1 MNKTK
6 VIGIAAG
13 VSFLGAAVYAG
24 WRLWK
29 EVKYQQRL
37 QLEEVENQIEALEKE
52 VSIREE
58 EVEDKDGEVA
68 YLKDQLRIQNMSM
81 SFNDEGE
88 VEYIDN
94 PEMEEMKARFRK
106 KPLVAVDANVDAWRH
121 HEPTPEEEVEDVKEQ
136 NESTI
141 VHENAWDVN
150 PSYPIGK
157 KDIPWEQVEKDY
169 EKIAKQEERSDAM
182 THDQN
187 SERAFELY
195 KGAYYGELYD
205 ETQEDIEHFVNRY
218 QFPMTPYTGI
228 DDTVVAALDELF
240 NYPVDAVNMYDE
252 NIIDRARAKRE
263 SFFGVTSIYA
273 NTVSFAEVLL
283 ETANLV
289 QDDGYDISRVM
300 VLYCMLTNMDL
311 VNDVDWD
318 DDSYIFNHLIK
329 PVMEHRYYAGED
341 RFGFFNLSNYR
352 FTPEESTFYQQ
363 IDRFVNLLNENDIEG
378 FEEGE
383 DEPFDDSD
391 EDL

>member
-6 VIGIAAG
+6 VIGIAVG
-13 VSFLGAAVYAG
+13 VSTLGAAVYAG

-29 EVKYQQRL
+29 EIKYQQRL
-37 QLEEVENQIEALEKE
+37 QLEELESQIETL
-52 VSIREE
+52 EE

-88 VEYIDN
+88 VEHIDN
-94 PEMEEMKARFRK
+94 PELEEMKARFRK
-106 KPLVAVDANVDAWRH
+106 SPLVSVETHVAAWRH
-121 HEPTPEEEVEDVKEQ
+121 YEPIPDEEVDDVHEE

-141 VHENAWDVN
+141 IHENAWDVN

-169 EKIAKQEERSDAM
+169 EKIAKKEERSDAM
-182 THDQN
+182 THAPN

-195 KGAYYGELYD
+195 KGSYYAELYE
-205 ETQEDIEHFVNRY
+205 ETQEDIDYFVNRY
-218 QFPMTPYTGI
+218 QLPMTPYTGI
-228 DDTVVAALDELF
+228 NDTVVVALDALF
-240 NYPVDAVNMYDE
+240 NYPVDVVNMYDE
-252 NIIDRARAKRE
+252 NIIDRARARRE

-273 NTVSFAEVLL
+273 NSISFAEVLL

-289 QDDGYDISRVM
+289 QDDGYDVSRVM
-300 VLYCMLTNMDL
+300 VLYYMLINMDL
-311 VNDVDWD
+311 INDVDWD
-318 DDSYIFNHLIK
+318 DDSYIFNDIIK
-329 PVMEHRYYAGED
+329 PVMEHRYYTDED
-341 RFGFFNLSNYR
+341 RFGFFNLSDYR
-352 FTPEESTFYQQ
+352 FTPEESTIYQQ
-363 IDRFVNLLNENDIEG
+363 IDRFVNMLNENDIEG
-378 FEEGE
+378 LEEEE

>member
-6 VIGIAAG
+6 VIGIAVG
-13 VSFLGAAVYAG
+13 VSTLGAAVYAG

-29 EVKYQQRL
+29 EIKYQQRL
-37 QLEEVENQIEALEKE
+37 QLEELESQIETL
-52 VSIREE
+52 EE

-94 PEMEEMKARFRK
+94 PELEEMKARFRK
-106 KPLVAVDANVDAWRH
+106 SPLVSVETHVAAWRH
-121 HEPTPEEEVEDVKEQ
+121 YEPIPDEEVDDVHEE

-182 THDQN
+182 THDPN
-187 SERAFELY
+187 SERAFESY
-195 KGAYYGELYD
+195 KGSYYRELYD

-218 QFPMTPYTGI
+218 QFPMTPYPGI
-228 DDTVVAALDELF
+228 NDTVVAALDELF

-273 NTVSFAEVLL
+273 NSISFAEVLL

-289 QDDGYDISRVM
+289 QDDGYDVSRVM
-300 VLYCMLTNMDL
+300 VLYYMLINMDL

-318 DDSYIFNHLIK
+318 DDSYIFNDIIK
-329 PVMEHRYYAGED
+329 PVMEHRYYADED
-341 RFGFFNLSNYR
+341 RFGFFNLNNYR

-363 IDRFVNLLNENDIEG
+363 IDQFVNTLNENDIEG

>member
-37 QLEEVENQIEALEKE
+37 QLEELENQIEALEKE

-58 EVEDKDGEVA
+58 ELEDKDGEVA
-68 YLKDQLRIQNMSM
+68 YFTAQLRIQNMSM

-88 VEYIDN
+88 VEFIDN

-106 KPLVAVDANVDAWRH
+106 QPRTVLDANGAAWRTH
-121 HEPTPEEEVEDVKEQ
+121 TSIPEEEVEDIHEQ
-136 NESTI
+136 SESTI
-141 VHENAWDVN
+141 IHENAWDVN

-182 THDQN
+182 THEPN

-195 KGAYYGELYD
+195 KGSYYGEIYD

-218 QFPMTPYTGI
+218 QFPMTPYAGI
-228 DDTVVAALDELF
+228 NDTVVAALDELF
-240 NYPVDAVNMYDE
+240 NYPVAAANMYDE
-252 NIIDRARAKRE
+252 NIIDRASAKRE
-263 SFFGVTSIYA
+263 SFFGVSSIYA
-273 NTVSFAEVLL
+273 NHISFAEVLL

-300 VLYCMLTNMDL
+300 VLYYMLINMGL

-318 DDSYIFNHLIK
+318 DDSYIFNRLIK
-329 PVMEHRYYAGED
+329 PVMEHCYYAGED

-363 IDRFVNLLNENDIEG
+363 IDQFVNMLNENDIEG